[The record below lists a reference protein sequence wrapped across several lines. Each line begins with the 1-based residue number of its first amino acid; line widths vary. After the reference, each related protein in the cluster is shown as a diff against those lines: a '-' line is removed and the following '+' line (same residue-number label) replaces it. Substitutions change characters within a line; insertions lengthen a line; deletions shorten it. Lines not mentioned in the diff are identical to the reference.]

1 MTKNQYSDEFKEQI
15 IKECQ
20 ETGNVALVAR
30 RHEIATT
37 TIHTWLKKHRQR
49 GLVKLLPKA
58 KEDRYKAIEKQLKE
72 VSTENDRP
80 KRLLTEKELQLAILK
95 DLMNPIIVINS
106 VV

>member
-37 TIHTWLKKHRQR
+37 IIHTWLKKQRQR
-49 GLVKLLPKA
+49 CSVKPLPKA
-58 KEDRYKAIEKQLKE
+58 KEERYKAMEKQLKE
-72 VSTENDRP
+72 VSTENDRL
-80 KRLLTEKELQLAILK
+80 KRLLVEKELQLAILK
-95 DLMNPIIVINS
+95 DLMNYKNPR
-106 VV
+106 